1 VITDRFDSKTML
13 IMEMALEQACR
24 LLPTGEAHSARRY
37 VASRILECVEN
48 GDETLDGL
56 TEAASA
62 AARDLST
69 AHDASRSDFTFRS

>member
-1 VITDRFDSKTML
+1 ML

-24 LLPTGEAHSARRY
+24 LLPAGQAHSARQY

-48 GDETLDGL
+48 GDKTLDGL

-69 AHDASRSDFTFRS
+69 AHDDTRSDFASRG